1 MVGVARRAIAILKYI
16 VVIILA
22 GWVLFP
28 IYWVLMTSF
37 KYPIEVFEPKL
48 IPWVQFQ
55 PILTNWIGGSYGE
68 VATGGILAEAR
79 GALSAEVLLALFNS
93 LVVSTV
99 SSFIVLLL
107 GVPCA
112 YGLARFI
119 YRRWKNKDIHFFILS
134 LRFLPP
140 FAVIIPFFMILQTGG
155 LIDTLPGLIILYTTF
170 NLPLGVVLLRDM
182 FADLPPEIEEA
193 ALLDGDTRLT
203 ALIRIALPLVAPSLV
218 ATFLI
223 CFAFAWNELM
233 FALTVTYIK
242 ARTIPVIIAQI
253 ETAQSIEF
261 WINSCWVISAI
272 IPPVIVAM
280 IAERYIIRG
289 LTLGAVKG

>member
-1 MVGVARRAIAILKYI
+1 MVGAARRAKAILKYI

-112 YGLARFI
+112 YGLARFV

>member
-1 MVGVARRAIAILKYI
+1 MVGAARRAKAILKYI

-112 YGLARFI
+112 YGLARFV

-242 ARTIPVIIAQI
+242 ARTIPVIIAAI

>member
-1 MVGVARRAIAILKYI
+1 MVGAMRRAIAILKYI